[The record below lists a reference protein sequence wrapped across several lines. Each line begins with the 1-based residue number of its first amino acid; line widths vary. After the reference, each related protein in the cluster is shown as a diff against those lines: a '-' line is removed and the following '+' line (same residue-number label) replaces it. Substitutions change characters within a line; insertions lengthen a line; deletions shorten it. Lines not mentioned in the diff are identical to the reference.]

1 MDKIAIKFEFK
12 IDDGSKMEQIV
23 VFEFESDGQLER
35 RLKEHGNKM
44 LQLNPDY
51 KKYEV
56 IIGSKTDDLSQL
68 RDQSIIWQVYYKF
81 N

>member
-1 MDKIAIKFEFK
+1 MAIKFEFE

-23 VFEFESDGQLER
+23 VFEFESDGQLDR
-35 RLKEHGNKM
+35 RLKEYGNKM

-56 IIGSKTDDLSQL
+56 IIGSKTEDLSQL
-68 RDQSIIWQVYYKF
+68 KDQSIIWQVYY
-81 N
+81 NID